1 MNCPV
6 HGNKLQEIK
15 IRLPNS
21 KKYGKYGL
29 VSAFCCYECKKAY
42 IDIKGIEEEEL
53 GKTISGYTVV
63 NINNYRNMPG
73 MIYTLNS
80 KSYKSLPTTCKK
92 INQFVKNGKQ
102 YNLSIKYDPHKDI
115 YFVNETVLFSNLDT
129 IKKLELNIAI
139 KDDGIIDYKNLMPNE
154 IYIMNKIELEELS
167 RTKKIVNIQKVLGKD
182 LKMHHIPLKYDVEKD
197 IYFIE
202 NEAYVHY
209 RSVIDKLSVKC
220 SKLKLCELIDMSQ
233 YAMLPKKIY
242 VLEDKK
248 LSNLSRK
255 MKLVDIDKF
264 TMNFKGNNVFIWI
277 PMKREQKTG
286 KYYIN
291 RKNYDS
297 LRAELKIKCNLKVRL
312 SKKQDVSELSINANE
327 SDLLPDEV
335 VVTDKDICPKCRCN
349 MTVKKHFLN
358 DSREAVNLRLYYCN
372 KCGGYYIHLIDFNNY
387 KDLYERYIK
396 NITGV
401 TEKDEKVFN
410 EDLYINKTVWNLT
423 YGHGVFVKIQG
434 STLFVDFEG
443 NLHSFRFPECFK
455 TATVKL
461 SDKGLQD
468 SMLKFIDTIDSG
480 TKTNHVIKSDDNTVN
495 IRNVKVKNTNT
506 TDVRRIPGIV
516 YKVQL
521 IGSSNN
527 HATKFHP
534 VQDVV
539 VNLAYKNPKSKTF
552 DIVRIPM
559 HYCTHCKKYFDIKQ
573 SFIRTIE
580 RQGLNINYF
589 ATSFESETG
598 HPIVFKQM
606 DLREFSKL
614 KLFGYS
620 VGANGLSTGARHE
633 LLDFILKNHLMTAS
647 EIKSQLQFNI
657 RFIGKKAHMDDA
669 VGDWGKDI
677 DYINE
682 YISSGKIHWRH

>member
-6 HGNKLQEIK
+6 HGNKLKEIK
-15 IRLPNS
+15 IKLPNP

-42 IDIKGIEEEEL
+42 VDIKGIEEEKL

-63 NINNYRNMPG
+63 NINKCRDMPE
-73 MIYTLNS
+73 MIYALNS

-92 INQFVKNGKQ
+92 INHFVKKGKQ

-115 YFVNETVLFSNLDT
+115 YFINETVLFSNLDT

-139 KDDGIIDYKNLMPNE
+139 KDDEIIDYKNLMPNE

-167 RTKKIVNIQKVLGKD
+167 RTKKIVNIPKVLGKD
-182 LKMHHIPLKYDVEKD
+182 IKMHHIPLKYDVEKD

-202 NEAYVHY
+202 NEAFVHY
-209 RSVIDKLSVKC
+209 KSVIDKLSVKC

-349 MTVKKHFLN
+349 MTVKTHFLN
-358 DSREAVNLRLYYCN
+358 DSKEAVNLRLYYCN

-401 TEKDEKVFN
+401 TEKDEKAFN
-410 EDLYINKTVWNLT
+410 EDLYIKK
-423 YGHGVFVKIQG
+423 FKMKI
-434 STLFVDFEG
+434 
-443 NLHSFRFPECFK
+443 
-455 TATVKL
+455 
-461 SDKGLQD
+461 
-468 SMLKFIDTIDSG
+468 
-480 TKTNHVIKSDDNTVN
+480 
-495 IRNVKVKNTNT
+495 
-506 TDVRRIPGIV
+506 
-516 YKVQL
+516 
-521 IGSSNN
+521 
-527 HATKFHP
+527 
-534 VQDVV
+534 
-539 VNLAYKNPKSKTF
+539 
-552 DIVRIPM
+552 
-559 HYCTHCKKYFDIKQ
+559 
-573 SFIRTIE
+573 
-580 RQGLNINYF
+580 
-589 ATSFESETG
+589 
-598 HPIVFKQM
+598 
-606 DLREFSKL
+606 
-614 KLFGYS
+614 
-620 VGANGLSTGARHE
+620 
-633 LLDFILKNHLMTAS
+633 
-647 EIKSQLQFNI
+647 
-657 RFIGKKAHMDDA
+657 
-669 VGDWGKDI
+669 
-677 DYINE
+677 
-682 YISSGKIHWRH
+682 

>member
-1 MNCPV
+1 
-6 HGNKLQEIK
+6 
-15 IRLPNS
+15 
-21 KKYGKYGL
+21 
-29 VSAFCCYECKKAY
+29 
-42 IDIKGIEEEEL
+42 
-53 GKTISGYTVV
+53 
-63 NINNYRNMPG
+63 
-73 MIYTLNS
+73 
-80 KSYKSLPTTCKK
+80 
-92 INQFVKNGKQ
+92 
-102 YNLSIKYDPHKDI
+102 
-115 YFVNETVLFSNLDT
+115 
-129 IKKLELNIAI
+129 
-139 KDDGIIDYKNLMPNE
+139 
-154 IYIMNKIELEELS
+154 MNKIELEELS
-167 RTKKIVNIQKVLGKD
+167 RTKKIVNIPKVLGKD
-182 LKMHHIPLKYDVEKD
+182 IKMHHIPLKYDVEKD

-202 NEAYVHY
+202 NEAFVHY
-209 RSVIDKLSVKC
+209 KSVIDKLSVKC

-349 MTVKKHFLN
+349 MTVKTHFLN
-358 DSREAVNLRLYYCN
+358 DSKEAVNLRLYYCN

-434 STLFVDFEG
+434 STLFVDFGG

-468 SMLKFIDTIDSG
+468 SMMKFIDTIDSG

-552 DIVRIPM
+552 DIVSIPM

-657 RFIGKKAHMDDA
+657 RFIGKKARMDDA
-669 VGDWGKDI
+669 VSDWGKDI

-682 YISSGKIHWRH
+682 YISSGKIHWRY

>member
-1 MNCPV
+1 
-6 HGNKLQEIK
+6 
-15 IRLPNS
+15 
-21 KKYGKYGL
+21 
-29 VSAFCCYECKKAY
+29 
-42 IDIKGIEEEEL
+42 
-53 GKTISGYTVV
+53 
-63 NINNYRNMPG
+63 
-73 MIYTLNS
+73 
-80 KSYKSLPTTCKK
+80 
-92 INQFVKNGKQ
+92 
-102 YNLSIKYDPHKDI
+102 
-115 YFVNETVLFSNLDT
+115 
-129 IKKLELNIAI
+129 
-139 KDDGIIDYKNLMPNE
+139 MPNE

-167 RTKKIVNIQKVLGKD
+167 RTKKIVNIPKVLGKD
-182 LKMHHIPLKYDVEKD
+182 IKMHHIPLKYDVEKD

-202 NEAYVHY
+202 NEAFVHY
-209 RSVIDKLSVKC
+209 KSVIDKLSVKC

-349 MTVKKHFLN
+349 MTVKTHFLN
-358 DSREAVNLRLYYCN
+358 DSKEAVNLRLYYCN

-434 STLFVDFEG
+434 STLFVDFGG

-468 SMLKFIDTIDSG
+468 SMMKFIDTIDSG

-552 DIVRIPM
+552 DIVSIPM

-657 RFIGKKAHMDDA
+657 RFIGKKARMDDA
-669 VGDWGKDI
+669 VSDWGKDI

-682 YISSGKIHWRH
+682 YISSGKIHWRY